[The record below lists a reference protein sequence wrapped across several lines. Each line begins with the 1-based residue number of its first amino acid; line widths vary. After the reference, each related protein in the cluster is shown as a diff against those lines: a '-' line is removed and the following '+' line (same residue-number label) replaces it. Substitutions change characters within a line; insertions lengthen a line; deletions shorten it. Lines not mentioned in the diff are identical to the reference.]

1 MGCCVVFVLL
11 LVCLFVFLN
20 VRFQGLA
27 FPHCVAKAQQ
37 KVQSGVKSVLY
48 PWFELILLFQHQDLV
63 LSFIFSFLLIILG
76 GRNQIMVELAVGG

>member
-48 PWFELILLFQHQDLV
+48 PWFNSPVSAPGSSFVFHFLFPSDN
-63 LSFIFSFLLIILG
+63 SRRKEPDNG
-76 GRNQIMVELAVGG
+76 